1 MVGWLA
7 DAWVGWLVGGL
18 RSGFSLGWE
27 LGSLVPWRRR
37 QADSFLNGGRN
48 CVFLCGGELKTARK
62 LASFC
67 KALPAP
73 NWATPARPGT
83 SLPSPGCSWLAFGW
97 LPHARPPPLWPLAM
111 TTTSV
116 PRRPSVPRPPP
127 PSAIASP
134 NRTIPQSRPLVGGCF
149 ALLLRRSLLAVLSP
163 PLRLRDRGRLL
174 PLTGL
179 YLATPGNNATP
190 LSLIVRKLER
200 SCRSSRHGDVSVC
213 RVPMGLEAITP
224 NCSAELHDTST
235 TRLWRVAP
243 WTRTNERVAIDRL
256 TDCNN
261 II

>member
-1 MVGWLA
+1 M
-7 DAWVGWLVGGL
+7 
-18 RSGFSLGWE
+18 
-27 LGSLVPWRRR
+27 
-37 QADSFLNGGRN
+37 
-48 CVFLCGGELKTARK
+48 ARK

-97 LPHARPPPLWPLAM
+97 LPHARPPPLWPLTM

-116 PRRPSVPRPPP
+116 LRRPSSVPRPPP

-149 ALLLRRSLLAVLSP
+149 ALLLRRSLLAVLFL

-174 PLTGL
+174 PLSGL

-190 LSLIVRKLER
+190 LSLIVRKLEQ

-224 NCSAELHDTST
+224 NCFAELHDTST

-261 II
+261 MI

>member
-1 MVGWLA
+1 M
-7 DAWVGWLVGGL
+7 VGGL

-37 QADSFLNGGRN
+37 QADFFFKWLKKLRL
-48 CVFLCGGELKTARK
+48 LCGGGLKMARK

-83 SLPSPGCSWLAFGW
+83 SLPSPGFSWLAFGW
-97 LPHARPPPLWPLAM
+97 LPHARPPPLWPLTM

-149 ALLLRRSLLAVLSP
+149 ALLLRRSLLAVLFPS
-163 PLRLRDRGRLL
+163 LRLRDRGRSL
-174 PLTGL
+174 PHGGL
-179 YLATPGNNATP
+179 CLATPGNNATP
-190 LSLIVRKLER
+190 LSLIVRKLEQSFR
-200 SCRSSRHGDVSVC
+200 
-213 RVPMGLEAITP
+213 
-224 NCSAELHDTST
+224 
-235 TRLWRVAP
+235 
-243 WTRTNERVAIDRL
+243 
-256 TDCNN
+256 
-261 II
+261 